1 MALCSRWGGGVD
13 WRSGIKGLYARIF
26 TGLESKSW
34 KRASNVFLVGWPS
47 HRIRM
52 GQGFRA
58 SDLLQEQK
66 SKLDPEPGARE

>member
-1 MALCSRWGGGVD
+1 MWTGEVESRACILGFSLNS
-13 WRSGIKGLYARIF
+13 RARAGRELQ
-26 TGLESKSW
+26 TS
-34 KRASNVFLVGWPS
+34 FLVGWPS